1 MSSLLAPLAIVSVLV
16 SLGFDLHLVEDV
28 GQQHPLEEAETEA
41 GQQRGGQHPQPS
53 SGGGGD
59 ARQPGGGPLDNY
71 I

>member
-1 MSSLLAPLAIVSVLV
+1 MSSLLAPLAIVSVLM
-16 SLGFDLHLVEDV
+16 SLGLDLHLVEDM

-41 GQQRGGQHPQPS
+41 GQQRGCQHPQPS

-59 ARQPGGGPLDNY
+59 ARQPCWRLESC

>member
-41 GQQRGGQHPQPS
+41 GQQRGGQHPQPRTR
-53 SGGGGD
+53 GGGHTG
-59 ARQPGGGPLDNY
+59 QPALQW
-71 I
+71 